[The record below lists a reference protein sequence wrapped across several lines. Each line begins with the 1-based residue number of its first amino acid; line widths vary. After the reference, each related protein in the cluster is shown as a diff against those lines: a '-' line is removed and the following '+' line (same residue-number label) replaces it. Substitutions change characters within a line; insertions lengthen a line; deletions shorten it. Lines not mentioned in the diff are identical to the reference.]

1 MQSIKTRSIK
11 RSLNIWAVMSF
22 FFIVLIILP
31 NISVLAAVFK
41 RPNENWL
48 HIRKY
53 LLRDYIANS
62 IMLVSFTGLFA
73 SVLGTL
79 CAWLVCA
86 YDFPLRKFMKWALM
100 LPLAIPPYIAA
111 YIYGGMLS
119 YTGVIQTFMRN
130 RMGLQPD
137 QKYFDIM
144 SMKGAIFIFTFFLF
158 PYVYIIT
165 KSFLERQSSSL
176 IENARL
182 LGKSSLEIFF
192 NVILPV
198 SRASIVAGTSLVAME
213 VLNDYGVVQY
223 FGIPAFS
230 TAIFKAWFSMGD
242 IDSAIKL
249 SSILMVMVVSV
260 LVGENFMRGRRRYSL
275 NSARAGRIV
284 RKKLRGAHSAMA
296 SLACILVF
304 GFGFAVPLMQLAY
317 WGIMTYR
324 DIITGEFISMTM
336 TSLFM
341 AIITSLIIMGIALV
355 MANYCRLSGG
365 RISKVYSR
373 ITSIGYSI
381 PAAVISVAMI
391 VFFISV
397 DKSLYALVSGIGI
410 ESPKLILSTS
420 IAMLVFAYCVRFLAV
435 GYGSVESGF
444 QKTGKRFHES
454 SRMLGKNS
462 IQTFWQV
469 DLKLIQPALTGGFL
483 LVFVDILK
491 ELPLTLILRPFNFN
505 TLAIK
510 AYQYANDEMI
520 HEASIASL
528 IIIGISLAA
537 IYAFNKTGSRE
548 AE

>member
-1 MQSIKTRSIK
+1 MQSIKTRRIK

-22 FFIVLIILP
+22 FFILLIILP
-31 NISVLAAVFK
+31 NISVLSAVLK

-48 HIRKY
+48 HIKEY
-53 LLRDYIANS
+53 LLKDYIANS
-62 IMLVSFTGLFA
+62 ITLVSFTGLFA
-73 SVLGTL
+73 SALGTL

-111 YIYGGMLS
+111 YTYSGMLS

-130 RMGLQPD
+130 SMGLRPD
-137 QKYFDIM
+137 QRYFDIM
-144 SMKGAIFIFTFFLF
+144 SMQGAIFIFTFFLF

-165 KSFLERQSSSL
+165 KSFLEKQSSSF

-182 LGKSSLEIFF
+182 LGKNSFEIFF
-192 NVILPV
+192 KVVLPV

-242 IDSAIKL
+242 IDSAVKL
-249 SSILMVMVVSV
+249 SSILMVMVVCV
-260 LVGENFMRGRRRYSL
+260 LVGENLMRGRRKYSS
-275 NSARAGRIV
+275 NSARARRIS
-284 RKKLRGAHSAMA
+284 RKRLKGIYALMA
-296 SLACILVF
+296 SALCLAVF
-304 GFGFAVPLMQLAY
+304 GFGFAVPILQLAH
-317 WGIMTYR
+317 WGMLTYKS
-324 DIITGEFISMTM
+324 ILTGEFINMTISSLSMA
-336 TSLFM
+336 L
-341 AIITSLIIMGIALV
+341 ITSIIIMGIALV
-355 MANYCRLSGG
+355 LANYCRLSET

-373 ITSIGYSI
+373 VTAIGYSI

-391 VFFISV
+391 VFFIAV
-397 DKSLYALVSGIGI
+397 DSRLYPVVRSLGI

-420 IAMLVFAYCVRFLAV
+420 VVMLVFAYCVRFLAI
-435 GYGSVESGF
+435 GYNSAESGF
-444 QKTGKRFHES
+444 QKMGKRFHES

-462 IQTFWQV
+462 IQTFWHV
-469 DLKLIQPALTGGFL
+469 DLKMIQPALIGGFL

-528 IIIGISLAA
+528 IIVGISLAA
-537 IYAFNKTGSRE
+537 IYAFNRIGSRE
-548 AE
+548 A